1 MFLGKNEVLNGFILK
16 NLLYYYYFSDP
27 KITREQKLRILC
39 RIYAQIQLVLLEVKV
54 FLFHKYTM

>member
-16 NLLYYYYFSDP
+16 KLLYYYYYSDP

-39 RIYAQIQLVLLEVKV
+39 RICANSVSFTRSKSIFVS
-54 FLFHKYTM
+54 